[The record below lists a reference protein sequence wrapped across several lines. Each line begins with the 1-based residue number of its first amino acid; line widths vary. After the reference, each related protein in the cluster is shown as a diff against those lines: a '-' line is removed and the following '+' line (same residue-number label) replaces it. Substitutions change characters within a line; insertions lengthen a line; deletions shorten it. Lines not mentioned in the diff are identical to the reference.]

1 MIKSKS
7 FYLQDGLTLARK
19 LIGKYLVRKLNGYEL
34 KGKIVETEAYMG
46 INDQGSHTYGG
57 KRTER
62 TKILYAE
69 GGLVYV
75 YSIYGIYYCLNIVAN
90 QESTPQAVF
99 IRALEPINGIST
111 MKKNRDKTNIKNLT
125 NGPSKLCQ
133 ALKIDKALYGYDLKK
148 GGNLYLENGKV
159 VENISS
165 SPRINI
171 DYAQEDKD
179 RPWRFC
185 ESGNPF
191 VSS

>member
-7 FYLQDGLTLARK
+7 FYLQDGLTLAKK

-133 ALKIDKALYGYDLKK
+133 ALKIDKALYGYDLKR

-171 DYAQEDKD
+171 DYAQEDKGK
-179 RPWRFC
+179 PWRFY

>member
-179 RPWRFC
+179 RPWRFY